1 MITSERQHLILLRV
15 QNDGFVRN
23 ADLLEEF
30 GVSDETIR
38 KDLTALE
45 KLGRVIR
52 HHGGASRPDTDRF
65 ELPLPERTANNS
77 AEKEWIAQLAVGW
90 IGRKETIFLDAS
102 STVLRLADFLPSMP
116 MTVVTNAHHVVMRL
130 AERPEITLVCTGG
143 HYENSSR
150 SYSGSMAEDASKRFV
165 IRTAFLGVD
174 AFDPERGAMD
184 ANHGHGVLKERL
196 IERVDRVILLADH
209 SKLGARSSYC
219 FASVSR
225 VDVLITDDKASPEMV
240 ARFEALGV
248 KVLVAKAPSSKVRS
262 RRKARDEMK

>member
-1 MITSERQHLILLRV
+1 MMTSERQHLILQRV

-23 ADLLEEF
+23 ADLVAEF

-45 KLGRVIR
+45 KLGRLVR
-52 HHGGASRPDTDRF
+52 NHGGAARPDSDRF
-65 ELPLPERTANNS
+65 ELPLPERTAHNS
-77 AEKEWIAQLAVGW
+77 QEKEWIAQLAAGW

-102 STVLRLADFLPSMP
+102 STVLRLADFLPAMP

-130 AERPEITLVCTGG
+130 AERPEVTLVCTGG

-150 SYSGSMAEDASKRFV
+150 SYTGSMAEDASRRFV

-174 AFDPERGAMD
+174 ALDPERGAMD

-209 SKLGARSSYC
+209 SKLGARSTYC
-219 FASVSR
+219 FAPVSR
-225 VDVLITDDKASPEMV
+225 VDVLITDDKAPPEMV

-248 KVLVAKAPSSKVRS
+248 KVVLAGAPS
-262 RRKARDEMK
+262 RRGRKRGG